1 MAKRLQVH
9 LDEREYL
16 EIQGIA
22 RRQRVT
28 LSDWVRQALRRAVV
42 AHAGAAETKLNAIV
56 EASRHGFPTADI
68 DVMLSEIQAGY
79 SFRSDA
85 RR

>member
-1 MAKRLQVH
+1 MTKRLQVL

-42 AHAGAAETKLNAIV
+42 DHSRAAETRLNAV
-56 EASRHGFPTADI
+56 VDASRHGYPTADI
-68 DVMLSEIQAGY
+68 DVMLSEIQDGY
-79 SFRSDA
+79 PMRSDA
-85 RR
+85 RG